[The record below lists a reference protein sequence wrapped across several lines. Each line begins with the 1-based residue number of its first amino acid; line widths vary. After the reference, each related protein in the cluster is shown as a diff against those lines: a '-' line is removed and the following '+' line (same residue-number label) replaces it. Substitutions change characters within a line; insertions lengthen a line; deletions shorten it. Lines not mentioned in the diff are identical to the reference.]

1 MRTVMRK
8 RDLTKKL
15 GFPHN
20 IDKTK
25 KIAVIVSPAL
35 NHIMYYTKGMGYA
48 MLDRLPNAIEEVFEE
63 GIYFV
68 TKE

>member
-15 GFPHN
+15 GFPNN
-20 IDKTK
+20 IDRTR
-25 KIAVIVSPAL
+25 KIAVIISPAL
-35 NHIMYYTKGMGYA
+35 NHIMYYTKDGNT
-48 MLDRLPNAIEEVFEE
+48 MLDRLPNAIENVFEE